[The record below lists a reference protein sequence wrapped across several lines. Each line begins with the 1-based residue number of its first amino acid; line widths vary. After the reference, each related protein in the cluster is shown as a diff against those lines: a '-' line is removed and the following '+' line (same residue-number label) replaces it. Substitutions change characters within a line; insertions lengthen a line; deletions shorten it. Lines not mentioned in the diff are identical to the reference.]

1 VAEHFVQTV
10 SQLSGRPIVFIT
22 HQLPKG
28 LNVDEA
34 VVLGKNDTNQAK
46 NFNST
51 QTNRT
56 EKSMREITN
65 WVVANNS
72 EWSMAA

>member
-1 VAEHFVQTV
+1 VNKLEGKVTILFM
-10 SQLSGRPIVFIT
+10 T

-51 QTNRT
+51 QINRT